1 MSRTENPNP
10 APARAPRPTRRPG
23 TAMPAVARVAPVA
36 GTTPG
41 PAAASMIRRAALAR
55 LPLLR
60 PLW

>member
-1 MSRTENPNP
+1 
-10 APARAPRPTRRPG
+10 
-23 TAMPAVARVAPVA
+23 MPALARSAPVA

-60 PLW
+60 PIW